1 MPSNGSLSKGR
12 CTLRANQ
19 IFLAGVFLLR
29 FSLPGAAL
37 SIKLHLFVLVVSS
50 VLSRQPHS
58 FPWNPNT
65 TSVYPSL
72 GTEWRLTSHQL
83 CACVWVRG
91 CSIFCLKSISTVH
104 YWPTVTCACV
114 WLQTVF
120 SLWAEVSPVKSVSRH
135 QPVLR
140 KLICALNAWWL
151 ASPLAGDA

>member
-1 MPSNGSLSKGR
+1 MASNGSLSKGR
-12 CTLRANQ
+12 CTLCVNQ
-19 IFLAGVFLLR
+19 IFLAGVFPLR

-72 GTEWRLTSHQL
+72 GTEWLLTSHQL
-83 CACVWVRG
+83 CVCGWGCVQFFVWNSNG
-91 CSIFCLKSISTVH
+91 TVL
-104 YWPTVTCACV
+104 YCPTVTCVCV